1 MNIQNHLFV
10 TFLMVNAVTSPAIA
24 DATTQPDGHVVAPPA
39 QAPSVT
45 PNRALTEMIE
55 VWNNSDF
62 KVYAIQQGKKT
73 IVEPKGRMRLDN
85 RYPVTISPV
94 SPTGAFKFASLLGT
108 NTKCET
114 QYCLIVQ
121 GTENP

>member
-1 MNIQNHLFV
+1 MSIQNHLFV
-10 TFLMVNAVTSPAIA
+10 TFLMVNAFIPPASA
-24 DATTQPDGHVVAPPA
+24 DATTQPDGHVATPPA
-39 QAPSVT
+39 QAPTVT
-45 PNRALTEMIE
+45 PNRALAEMIE

-62 KVYAIQQGKKT
+62 KVYAVQQGKKT

-94 SPTGAFKFASLLGT
+94 SPADAFKFASLVG
-108 NTKCET
+108 NNPKCET

-121 GTENP
+121 GTERP